1 LEEQFSPSKDVLQL
15 QQEIVYPKGQAD
27 PDNWRS
33 G

>member
-1 LEEQFSPSKDVLQL
+1 MPD
-15 QQEIVYPKGQAD
+15 GQAD

>member
-1 LEEQFSPSKDVLQL
+1 MDL
-15 QQEIVYPKGQAD
+15 KGQID